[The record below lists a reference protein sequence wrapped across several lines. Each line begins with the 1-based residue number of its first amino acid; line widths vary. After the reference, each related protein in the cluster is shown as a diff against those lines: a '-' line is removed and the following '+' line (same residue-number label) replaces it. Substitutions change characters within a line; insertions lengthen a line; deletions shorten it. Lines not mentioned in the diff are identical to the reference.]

1 MKTKNYLEAMRAKA
15 NKAVE
20 EGSKKGTGNSLEFV
34 PPIGKTKV
42 RLLPPISEDD
52 YFYQTHSYNYVPN
65 GGTDGQGVML
75 WTQKKY
81 DGERC
86 PVDEAAAQFYDSNDE
101 AMRKLGSQIKR
112 KRRFYFNAILVDE
125 PDPAKKFV
133 VLVDNT
139 NEGKL
144 TTQICKAMNIP
155 LIRDVEDNW
164 IDQKVITVDPD
175 EEGFDLLDPTAGYDF
190 IIVKSEDVVPIGGG
204 KTIKK
209 ASYEGSK
216 PAKSPR
222 ALTEEEFEIMEEKRV
237 DLKKFVTY
245 EKDVNKVKAA
255 LQRFIDGAPEEDKE
269 EEEAEIKTSKTTNPP
284 IKTAQKV
291 GVTANP
297 KKAAPAVL
305 DAEAED
311 LLDQI

>member
-15 NKAVE
+15 AAAVE
-20 EGSKKGTGNSLEFV
+20 KGGKGSAGNSLEFV
-34 PPIGKTKV
+34 PPVGKTKV
-42 RLLPPISEDD
+42 RLLPPIAEDD
-52 YFYQTHSYNYVPN
+52 YFYQTHSYNFIPK
-65 GGTDGQGVML
+65 GAADGKDVML

-81 DGERC
+81 GAERC

-125 PDPAKKFV
+125 EDPAKKFV

-144 TTQICKAMNIP
+144 TAEICRAMNIP

-164 IDQKVITVDPD
+164 IDAKVVTVDPD
-175 EEGFDLLDPTAGYDF
+175 EEGVDLLDPTNGFDF
-190 IIVKSEDVVPIGGG
+190 IINKTEEATPIGGG
-204 KTIKK
+204 RTIKK
-209 ASYEGSK
+209 ASYTGSK
-216 PAKSPR
+216 PAKNPR
-222 ALTEEEFEIMEEKRV
+222 ALTEEEQEIMENKRV
-237 DLKKFVTY
+237 DLKTFVSY

-255 LQRFIDGAPEEDKE
+255 LERFINGGEETEEVE
-269 EEEAEIKTSKTTNPP
+269 EEVKTPKTTNPP
-284 IKTAQKV
+284 AKTPSAKV

-297 KKAAPAVL
+297 IKKPQQTVL
-305 DAEAED
+305 DAEAEE
-311 LLDQI
+311 LLNEI